1 MFCGKA
7 IFFNL
12 SYSFDRLSLPYY
24 ELRRILSN
32 SYLNGW
38 IARSDCPNLMRI
50 LGIFFER
57 ALLTTLETRRPQN
70 SCRWSWYPTWPGT
83 SFWRKAGDRSLCPNL
98 DWGFKV
104 LSNVY
109 WCKISIIYS
118 RKKSFCVFSYLTV
131 MSIGAPSVVEAGE
144 AVAPLGTCSP
154 LHWWSIG
161 SLALVPG
168 GWDCRRREWEK
179 PVPPDLASSV
189 MKYIRVRLSHF

>member
-12 SYSFDRLSLPYY
+12 SYSFDRSSLPYY

-104 LSNVY
+104 LSTVY

-118 RKKSFCVFSYLTV
+118 RKNELCVFVPDSYVNWSPICGWGWWGRSPPGDVFAPALMV
-131 MSIGAPSVVEAGE
+131 YWVIGLSPWWVGLSAKGVGE
-144 AVAPLGTCSP
+144 ACSSRPCILCNEIHTC
-154 LHWWSIG
+154 
-161 SLALVPG
+161 
-168 GWDCRRREWEK
+168 
-179 PVPPDLASSV
+179 
-189 MKYIRVRLSHF
+189 